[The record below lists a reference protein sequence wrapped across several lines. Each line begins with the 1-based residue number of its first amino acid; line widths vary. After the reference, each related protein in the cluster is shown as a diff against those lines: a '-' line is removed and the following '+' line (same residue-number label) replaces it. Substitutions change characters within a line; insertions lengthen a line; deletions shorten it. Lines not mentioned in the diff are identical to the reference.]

1 MRTLTVL
8 GVASL
13 VVFGLVACKEEQ
25 LPAKAQVSTAP
36 AAPWTFELVDTAF
49 QASLRMPE
57 VPHAKNRSKVQ
68 EQLALACLELGGL
81 EQAQAYSKSI
91 VVPWRRGSVLAQLAC
106 EQAERGLESE
116 AKASIVAAERAVEQS
131 NDEDTQDWQRGRVRG
146 KLARAWLMLGNEA
159 AAASYSTNLD
169 PAEAK
174 AVADQRVRQAALTN
188 FEAQL
193 QAVIGPLNSGNFEQ
207 IKAGLETAE
216 LLYAAVYAEADKRTQ
231 VDAAMRKGWEKMP
244 LDLRIQAL
252 LGMATAAVDHADKG
266 TARTLLDEARTD
278 IDRAKWLL
286 EHRLPV
292 EARWS
297 TVLGK
302 AGDTDGATQRLAQ
315 AMELYERERA
325 NTVNI
330 YRAGALRP
338 IAEAYAQLGQ
348 PAQAL
353 VLYQRALEEGL
364 ENPNSRPRLDDLSAT
379 VISMAVQG
387 VQPSADTRTRIQS
400 IAARLGDPW

>member
-1 MRTLTVL
+1 
-8 GVASL
+8 
-13 VVFGLVACKEEQ
+13 
-25 LPAKAQVSTAP
+25 
-36 AAPWTFELVDTAF
+36 
-49 QASLRMPE
+49 
-57 VPHAKNRSKVQ
+57 
-68 EQLALACLELGGL
+68 
-81 EQAQAYSKSI
+81 
-91 VVPWRRGSVLAQLAC
+91 
-106 EQAERGLESE
+106 
-116 AKASIVAAERAVEQS
+116 VAAERAVEQS

-266 TARTLLDEARTD
+266 TARTLLDEARAD

-338 IAEAYAQLGQ
+338 VAEAYAQLGQ

-353 VLYQRALEEGL
+353 VLYQRALEEGM
-364 ENPNSRPRLDDLSAT
+364 ENPNSRPRLDDLAAT

-400 IAARLGDPW
+400 IAAQLGDPW